1 MGEWASCREGSLIE
15 CLFFNAVDSMFAI
28 IAAIAVMFGL
38 SLARVPV
45 VFALII
51 GAVTGG
57 LFAGLG
63 LEGTLEAFN
72 NGLGGGAKIALAY
85 GVLGAFALALARS
98 GLPDL
103 LAYKLVT
110 MLTGSNNQKSQNR
123 VKYLIFTTIV
133 IAAICSQNVIPV
145 HIAFIPVLIPPLLT
159 VFNHLKLDRRIVVCL
174 LTFGL
179 VGTYM
184 LVPFGFGAIFLN
196 DILGH
201 NINTFGQPYGLH
213 INYTDIPKAMAIPVS
228 GMFIGLLIAIFFS
241 YRKPREYRD
250 IEVEKA
256 QLTISGELN
265 QDSGAEKPQVATF
278 TLIMAAIAVVMTLW
292 VQVESDSMI
301 LAGLVGVAILSC
313 AGIFK
318 WKEADD
324 VIVSGMRMMALVGFI
339 MISAQGFA
347 AVIEATNQVP
357 VLVEASVQWIGQS
370 QALAAFLMLLIGLL
384 ITLGI
389 GSSFSTV
396 PILAIIYVPLCVQF
410 GFSPMATIAL
420 IGTAAA
426 LGDAGSPASDSTLG
440 PTSGLNM
447 DGQHDHMKDSVVP
460 TFIHFNIPLMIF
472 GWIAAMVL

>member
-1 MGEWASCREGSLIE
+1 
-15 CLFFNAVDSMFAI
+15 MFAI
-28 IAAIAVMFGL
+28 LAAIGVMFGL

-45 VFALII
+45 VFALVI

-57 LFAGLG
+57 LLAGLG
-63 LEGTLEAFN
+63 LQGTLDAFN

-85 GVLGAFALALARS
+85 GILGAFALALARS

-103 LAYKLVT
+103 LAYKMISTLK
-110 MLTGSNNQKSQNR
+110 GEADFKAQNR
-123 VKYLIFTTIV
+123 VKYLIFFTV
-133 IAAICSQNVIPV
+133 AIAAVFSQNVIPV
-145 HIAFIPVLIPPLLT
+145 HIAFIPVLIPPLLA
-159 VFNHLKLDRRIVVCL
+159 VFNHLKLDRRLIACL

-179 VGTYM
+179 VATYM
-184 LVPFGFGAIFLN
+184 LIPVGFGAIFLN

-201 NINTFGQPYGLH
+201 NINTFGKPYGFE
-213 INYTDIPKAMAIPVS
+213 ISYDQIPSAMAIPVF
-228 GMFIGLLIAIFFS
+228 GMFVGLLVAIFIS
-241 YRKPREYRD
+241 YRKPRQYQD
-250 IEVEKA
+250 IHVQE
-256 QLTISGELN
+256 QQSISAEL
-265 QDSGAEKPQVATF
+265 GVAEQVKPQIAKFTIWMAGLAVIAT
-278 TLIMAAIAVVMTLW
+278 LAVQLY
-292 VQVESDSMI
+292 SDSMI

-324 VIVSGMRMMALVGFI
+324 VIITGMRMMALVGFI
-339 MISAQGFA
+339 MIAAQGFA

-357 VLVEASVQWIGQS
+357 TLVEASVNWIGDS

-389 GSSFSTV
+389 GSSFSTI
-396 PILAIIYVPLCVQF
+396 PILAIIYVPLCIQF
-410 GFSPMATIAL
+410 GFSPAATIAI

>member
-1 MGEWASCREGSLIE
+1 
-15 CLFFNAVDSMFAI
+15 MFAI
-28 IAAIAVMFGL
+28 LAAIAIMFGL

-45 VFALII
+45 VFALVI
-51 GAVTGG
+51 GAVSGG
-57 LFAGLG
+57 LLAGLG
-63 LEGTLEAFN
+63 LQGTLDAFN

-85 GVLGAFALALARS
+85 GILGAFALALARS

-103 LAYKLVT
+103 LAYKLIRT
-110 MLTGSNNQKSQNR
+110 LTDSSNTKVQNR
-123 VKYLIFTTIV
+123 VKYLIYFTV
-133 IAAICSQNVIPV
+133 VLAAVFSQNLIPV
-145 HIAFIPVLIPPLLT
+145 HIAFIPVLIPPLLN
-159 VFNHLKLDRRIVVCL
+159 VFNYLNLDRRAVACL

-179 VGTYM
+179 VATYM
-184 LVPFGFGAIFLN
+184 FVPVGFGAIFLN
-196 DILGH
+196 DILAH
-201 NINTFGQPYGLH
+201 NLNTFGAPYGFA
-213 INYTDIPKAMAIPVS
+213 IQNEDIPAAMFIPVL
-228 GMFIGLLIAIFFS
+228 GMFIGLLIALFVS
-241 YRKPREYRD
+241 YRKPRYYQD
-250 IEVEKA
+250 V
-256 QLTISGELN
+256 QLERTQSISSELN
-265 QDSGAEKPQVATF
+265 ANTAEPTLQAPQIAKF
-278 TLIMAAIAVVMTLW
+278 TLWMAVFAIIATLAVQLY
-292 VQVESDSMI
+292 SDSMI

-324 VIVSGMRMMALVGFI
+324 VIITGMRMMALIGFI
-339 MISAQGFA
+339 MIAAQGFA

-357 VLVEASVQWIGQS
+357 ALVEASVQWIGDS
-370 QALAAFLMLLIGLL
+370 KGLAAFLMLLIGLL

-396 PILAIIYVPLCVQF
+396 PILAIIYVPVCLQF
-410 GFSPMATIAL
+410 GFSPAATIAI

-472 GWIAAMVL
+472 GWIAAIVL

>member
-1 MGEWASCREGSLIE
+1 MI
-15 CLFFNAVDSMFAI
+15 AI
-28 IAAIAVMFGL
+28 IAAIVVMFGL

-51 GAVTGG
+51 GAMTGG
-57 LFAGLG
+57 LLAGLG
-63 LEGTLEAFN
+63 LQGTLEAFN

-85 GVLGAFALALARS
+85 GVLGAFAVALAKS

-103 LAYKLVT
+103 LAYKLIK
-110 MLTGSNNQKSQNR
+110 MLKADANVSAQKTVKYVIFFTIVLAAISSQN
-123 VKYLIFTTIV
+123 L
-133 IAAICSQNVIPV
+133 IPV
-145 HIAFIPVLIPPLLT
+145 HIAFIPVLIPPLLS
-159 VFNHLKLDRRIVVCL
+159 VFNHLNLDRRAVACL

-179 VGTYM
+179 CATYM
-184 LVPFGFGAIFLN
+184 LIPVGFGAIFLN
-196 DILGH
+196 DILGQ
-201 NINTFGQPYGLH
+201 NINTFGKPYGFT
-213 INYTDIPKAMAIPVS
+213 ISYDQIPKAMAIPVL
-228 GMFIGLLIAIFFS
+228 GMFVGLLFALFVS
-241 YRKPREYRD
+241 YRKPRHYQD
-250 IEVEKA
+250 VQVEDKSQKISDAVKA
-256 QLTISGELN
+256 G
-265 QDSGAEKPQVATF
+265 QDGKPQIATF
-278 TLIMAAIAVVMTLW
+278 TLIMAFFAIIATLS
-292 VQVESDSMI
+292 VQLYSESMI

-318 WKEADD
+318 WNEADD

-347 AVIEATNQVP
+347 SVIEATNQVP
-357 VLVEASVQWIGQS
+357 ALVQASVEWIGNS
-370 QALAAFLMLLIGLL
+370 KALAAFLMLLIGLL

-396 PILAIIYVPLCVQF
+396 PILAIIYVPLCIQF
-410 GFSPMATIAL
+410 GFSPMATIAI

-460 TFIHFNIPLMIF
+460 TFIHFNIPLLIF

>member
-1 MGEWASCREGSLIE
+1 
-15 CLFFNAVDSMFAI
+15 MFAI
-28 IAAIAVMFGL
+28 LAAIAIMFGL

-45 VFALII
+45 VFALVI
-51 GAVTGG
+51 GAVSGG
-57 LFAGLG
+57 LLAGLG
-63 LEGTLEAFN
+63 LQGTLDAFN

-85 GVLGAFALALARS
+85 GILGAFALALARS

-103 LAYKLVT
+103 LAYKLIRT
-110 MLTGSNNQKSQNR
+110 LTGSSNTKVQNR
-123 VKYLIFTTIV
+123 VKYLIYFTV
-133 IAAICSQNVIPV
+133 VLAAVFSQNLIPV
-145 HIAFIPVLIPPLLT
+145 HIAFIPVLIPPLLN
-159 VFNHLKLDRRIVVCL
+159 VFNYLNLDRRAVACL

-179 VGTYM
+179 VATYM
-184 LVPFGFGAIFLN
+184 FVPVGFGAIFLN
-196 DILGH
+196 DILAH
-201 NINTFGQPYGLH
+201 NINTFGAPYGFA
-213 INYTDIPKAMAIPVS
+213 IQNEDIPAAMFIPVL
-228 GMFIGLLIAIFFS
+228 GMFIGLLIALFVS
-241 YRKPREYRD
+241 YRKPRHYQD
-250 IEVEKA
+250 V
-256 QLTISGELN
+256 QLERTQSISSELN
-265 QDSGAEKPQVATF
+265 ANTAEPTLQAPQIAKF
-278 TLIMAAIAVVMTLW
+278 TLWMAVFAIIATLAVQLY
-292 VQVESDSMI
+292 SDSMI

-324 VIVSGMRMMALVGFI
+324 VIITGMRMMALIGFI
-339 MISAQGFA
+339 MIAAQGFA

-357 VLVEASVQWIGQS
+357 ALVEASVQWIGDS
-370 QALAAFLMLLIGLL
+370 KGLAAFLMLLIGLL

-396 PILAIIYVPLCVQF
+396 PILAIIYVPLCLQF
-410 GFSPMATIAL
+410 GFSPAATIAI

>member
-1 MGEWASCREGSLIE
+1 
-15 CLFFNAVDSMFAI
+15 MFAI
-28 IAAIAVMFGL
+28 LAAIAVMFGL

-45 VFALII
+45 VFALVI

-57 LFAGLG
+57 LLAGLG
-63 LEGTLEAFN
+63 LQGTLEAFN

-85 GVLGAFALALARS
+85 GILGAFALALARS

-103 LAYKLVT
+103 LAYKMIHTLKGEAD
-110 MLTGSNNQKSQNR
+110 LKAQNR
-123 VKYLIFTTIV
+123 VKYFIFLV
-133 IAAICSQNVIPV
+133 VAIAAVFSQNVIPV
-145 HIAFIPVLIPPLLT
+145 HIAFIPVLIPPLLM
-159 VFNHLKLDRRIVVCL
+159 VFNHLKLDRRLVACL

-179 VGTYM
+179 VATYM
-184 LVPFGFGAIFLN
+184 LVPVGFGAIFLN

-201 NINTFGQPYGLH
+201 NINTFGKPYGFE
-213 INYTDIPKAMAIPVS
+213 ISYDQIPTAMAIPVF
-228 GMFIGLLIAIFFS
+228 GMFVGLLIAVFFS
-241 YRKPREYRD
+241 YRKPREYKD
-250 IEVEKA
+250 VHIEEQQSISAEMGVA
-256 QLTISGELN
+256 QKSGQPE
-265 QDSGAEKPQVATF
+265 VATF
-278 TLIMAAIAVVMTLW
+278 TIWMAVIAILVTLG
-292 VQVESDSMI
+292 VQLYSDSMI

-313 AGIFK
+313 AGILK

-324 VIVSGMRMMALVGFI
+324 VIITGMRMMALVGFI
-339 MISAQGFA
+339 MIAAQGFA
-347 AVIEATNQVP
+347 AVIEATGQVP
-357 VLVEASVQWIGQS
+357 ALVEASVDWIGNS

-389 GSSFSTV
+389 GSSFSTI
-396 PILAIIYVPLCVQF
+396 PILAIIYVPLCIQF
-410 GFSPMATIAL
+410 GFSPAATIAI

>member
-1 MGEWASCREGSLIE
+1 
-15 CLFFNAVDSMFAI
+15 MFAI
-28 IAAIAVMFGL
+28 LAAIGVMFGL

-45 VFALII
+45 VFALVI

-57 LFAGLG
+57 LLAGLG
-63 LEGTLEAFN
+63 LQGTLDAFN

-85 GVLGAFALALARS
+85 GILGAFALALARS

-103 LAYKLVT
+103 LAYKLIATLKGDANV
-110 MLTGSNNQKSQNR
+110 QSQNK
-123 VKYLIFTTIV
+123 VKYLIYLTV
-133 IAAICSQNVIPV
+133 VAAAVSSQNLIPV
-145 HIAFIPVLIPPLLT
+145 HIAFIPVLIPPLLS
-159 VFNHLKLDRRIVVCL
+159 VFNHLNLDRRAVACL

-179 VGTYM
+179 CATYM
-184 LVPFGFGAIFLN
+184 LVPVGFGAIFLN
-196 DILGH
+196 DILGQ
-201 NINTFGQPYGLH
+201 NINTFGKPYDFE
-213 INYTDIPKAMAIPVS
+213 ISYDQIPGAMAIPVF
-228 GMFIGLLIAIFFS
+228 GMFVGLLVAVFYS
-241 YRKPREYRD
+241 YRKPRNYKD
-250 IEVEKA
+250 IKLQASHHSIAGDVVTDENA
-256 QLTISGELN
+256 
-265 QDSGAEKPQVATF
+265 KPQIAKF
-278 TLIMAAIAVVMTLW
+278 TLFMAAFAVIATLVVQLY
-292 VQVESDSMI
+292 SDSMI

-324 VIVSGMRMMALVGFI
+324 VIITGMRMMALVGFI
-339 MISAQGFA
+339 MIAAQGFA
-347 AVIEATNQVP
+347 AVIEATHQVP
-357 VLVEASVQWIGQS
+357 ALVNASVDWIGNS
-370 QALAAFLMLLIGLL
+370 KALAAFLMLLVGLL

-396 PILAIIYVPLCVQF
+396 PILAIIYVPLCIQF
-410 GFSPMATIAL
+410 GFSPAATIAI

-460 TFIHFNIPLMIF
+460 TFIHFNIPLMVF

>member
-1 MGEWASCREGSLIE
+1 
-15 CLFFNAVDSMFAI
+15 MFAI
-28 IAAIAVMFGL
+28 LAAIAVMFGL

-45 VFALII
+45 VFALVI

-57 LFAGLG
+57 LLAGLG
-63 LEGTLEAFN
+63 LQGTLEAFN

-85 GVLGAFALALARS
+85 GILGAFALALARS

-103 LAYKLVT
+103 LAYKMIRTLKGEAD
-110 MLTGSNNQKSQNR
+110 LKAQNR
-123 VKYLIFTTIV
+123 VKYFIFLV
-133 IAAICSQNVIPV
+133 VAIAAVFSQNVIPV
-145 HIAFIPVLIPPLLT
+145 HIAFIPVLIPPLLM
-159 VFNHLKLDRRIVVCL
+159 VFNHLKLDRRLVACL

-179 VGTYM
+179 VATYM
-184 LVPFGFGAIFLN
+184 LVPVGFGAIFLN

-201 NINTFGQPYGLH
+201 NINTFGKPYGFE
-213 INYTDIPKAMAIPVS
+213 ISYDQIPTAMAIPVF
-228 GMFIGLLIAIFFS
+228 GMFVGLLIAVFFS
-241 YRKPREYRD
+241 YRKPREYKD
-250 IEVEKA
+250 VHIEEQQSISAEMGVA
-256 QLTISGELN
+256 QKSGQPE
-265 QDSGAEKPQVATF
+265 VATF
-278 TLIMAAIAVVMTLW
+278 TIWMAVIAILVTLG
-292 VQVESDSMI
+292 VQLYSDSMI

-324 VIVSGMRMMALVGFI
+324 VIITGMRMMALVGFI
-339 MISAQGFA
+339 MIAAQGFA
-347 AVIEATNQVP
+347 AVIEATGQVSA
-357 VLVEASVQWIGQS
+357 LVEASVDWIGNS

-389 GSSFSTV
+389 GSSFSTI
-396 PILAIIYVPLCVQF
+396 PILAIIYVPLCIQF
-410 GFSPMATIAL
+410 GFSPAATIAI

>member
-1 MGEWASCREGSLIE
+1 
-15 CLFFNAVDSMFAI
+15 MFAI
-28 IAAIAVMFGL
+28 LAAIAVMFGL

-45 VFALII
+45 VFALVI

-57 LFAGLG
+57 LLAGLG
-63 LEGTLEAFN
+63 LQGTLEAFN

-85 GVLGAFALALARS
+85 GILGAFALALARS

-103 LAYKLVT
+103 LAYKMIHTLKGEAD
-110 MLTGSNNQKSQNR
+110 LKAQNR
-123 VKYLIFTTIV
+123 VKYFIFLV
-133 IAAICSQNVIPV
+133 VAIAAVFSQNVIPV
-145 HIAFIPVLIPPLLT
+145 HIAFIPVLIPPLLM
-159 VFNHLKLDRRIVVCL
+159 VFNHLKLDRRLVACL

-179 VGTYM
+179 VATYM
-184 LVPFGFGAIFLN
+184 LVPVGFGAIFLN

-201 NINTFGQPYGLH
+201 NINTFGKPYGFE
-213 INYTDIPKAMAIPVS
+213 ISYDQIPTAMAIPVF
-228 GMFIGLLIAIFFS
+228 GMFVGLLIAVFFS
-241 YRKPREYRD
+241 YRKPREYKD
-250 IEVEKA
+250 VHIEEQQSISAEMGVA
-256 QLTISGELN
+256 QKSGQPE
-265 QDSGAEKPQVATF
+265 VATF
-278 TLIMAAIAVVMTLW
+278 TIWMAVIAILVTLG
-292 VQVESDSMI
+292 VQLYSDSMI

-324 VIVSGMRMMALVGFI
+324 VIITGMRMMALVGFI
-339 MISAQGFA
+339 MIAAQGFA
-347 AVIEATNQVP
+347 SVIEATKQVP
-357 VLVEASVQWIGQS
+357 TLVEASVQWIGDS
-370 QALAAFLMLLIGLL
+370 QGLAAFWMLLIGLL

-396 PILAIIYVPLCVQF
+396 PILAIIYVPLCLQF
-410 GFSPMATIAL
+410 GFSPAATIAI

-447 DGQHDHMKDSVVP
+447 DCQHDHMKDSVVP

>member
-1 MGEWASCREGSLIE
+1 
-15 CLFFNAVDSMFAI
+15 MFAI
-28 IAAIAVMFGL
+28 LAAIAVMFGL

-57 LFAGLG
+57 LLAGLG
-63 LEGTLEAFN
+63 LQGTLEAFN

-103 LAYKLVT
+103 LAYKLIT
-110 MLTGSNNQKSQNR
+110 SLKGTSTQKAQNR
-123 VKYLIFTTIV
+123 VKYFIFVTV
-133 IAAICSQNVIPV
+133 AIAAVCSQNVIPV
-145 HIAFIPVLIPPLLT
+145 HIAFIPVLIPPLLS
-159 VFNHLKLDRRIVVCL
+159 VFNHLKLDRRLIACV

-196 DILGH
+196 DILGQ
-201 NINTFGQPYGLH
+201 NINTFGQPYGFK
-213 INYTDIPKAMAIPVS
+213 ITYDQIPAAMAIPVF
-228 GMFIGLLIAIFFS
+228 GMFLGLLFAIFVS
-241 YRKPREYRD
+241 YRKPREYQ
-250 IEVEKA
+250 ELKVEEP
-256 QLTISGELN
+256 QTTISGELN
-265 QDSGAEKPQVATF
+265 QEIQSDQPQVATSTIVMAIVAIIM
-278 TLIMAAIAVVMTLW
+278 TLI
-292 VQVESDSMI
+292 VQVQSDSMI

-324 VIVSGMRMMALVGFI
+324 VIITGMRMMALVGFI
-339 MISAQGFA
+339 MIAAQGFA
-347 AVIEATNQVP
+347 AVISATNQVP
-357 VLVEASVQWIGQS
+357 ALVQASAQWIGDS
-370 QALAAFLMLLIGLL
+370 QGLAAFWMLLIGLF

-396 PILAIIYVPLCVQF
+396 PILAIIYVPLCIQF
-410 GFSPMATIAL
+410 GFSPAATIAL

-460 TFIHFNIPLMIF
+460 TFIHYNIPLLVF

>member
-1 MGEWASCREGSLIE
+1 
-15 CLFFNAVDSMFAI
+15 MFAI
-28 IAAIAVMFGL
+28 LAAIGVMFGL

-57 LFAGLG
+57 LLAGLG
-63 LEGTLEAFN
+63 LQGTLEAFN
-72 NGLGGGAKIALAY
+72 DGLGGGAQIALAY

-103 LAYKLVT
+103 LAYKLIKALKGDATASAQKKVKMLLFVT
-110 MLTGSNNQKSQNR
+110 VAL
-123 VKYLIFTTIV
+123 
-133 IAAICSQNVIPV
+133 AAVCSQNVLPV
-145 HIAFIPVLIPPLLT
+145 HIAFIPVLIPPLLS
-159 VFNHLKLDRRIVVCL
+159 VFNHLKLDRRLIACL

-179 VGTYM
+179 VATYM
-184 LVPFGFGAIFLN
+184 LVPVGFGAIFLN
-196 DILGH
+196 DILGS
-201 NINTFGQPYGLH
+201 NINNFGQAYNFK
-213 INYTDIPKAMAIPVS
+213 ISYDQIPSAMAIPVF
-228 GMFIGLLIAIFFS
+228 GMFVGLLIAIFFS
-241 YRKPREYRD
+241 YRKPRQYQDVDVSSSASIAEK
-250 IEVEKA
+250 IETDA
-256 QLTISGELN
+256 
-265 QDSGAEKPQVATF
+265 SGAPQIAAF
-278 TLIMAAIAVVMTLW
+278 TLYMAGFAVIATLA
-292 VQVESDSMI
+292 VQLYSESMI

-324 VIVSGMRMMALVGFI
+324 VIIRGMRMMALVGFI

-347 AVIEATNQVP
+347 SVIEATNQVP
-357 VLVEASVQWIGQS
+357 ALVEASVQWIGNS
-370 QALAAFLMLLIGLL
+370 QALAAFWMLLIGLL

-396 PILAIIYVPLCVQF
+396 PILAIIYVPLCLQF
-410 GFSPMATIAL
+410 GFSPAATIAI

-447 DGQHDHMKDSVVP
+447 DGQHDHMKDSVIP
-460 TFIHFNIPLMIF
+460 TFIHFNIPLMVF

>member
-1 MGEWASCREGSLIE
+1 
-15 CLFFNAVDSMFAI
+15 MFAI
-28 IAAIAVMFGL
+28 LAAIAVMFGL

-45 VFALII
+45 VFALVI

-57 LFAGLG
+57 LLAGLG
-63 LEGTLEAFN
+63 LQGTLEAFN

-85 GVLGAFALALARS
+85 GILGAFALALARS

-103 LAYKLVT
+103 LAYKMIHTLKGEAD
-110 MLTGSNNQKSQNR
+110 LKAQNR
-123 VKYLIFTTIV
+123 VKYFIFLV
-133 IAAICSQNVIPV
+133 VAIAAVFSQNVIPV
-145 HIAFIPVLIPPLLT
+145 HIAFIPVLIPPLLM
-159 VFNHLKLDRRIVVCL
+159 VFNHLKLDRRLVACL

-179 VGTYM
+179 VATYM
-184 LVPFGFGAIFLN
+184 LVPVGFGAIFLN

-201 NINTFGQPYGLH
+201 NINTFGKPYGFE
-213 INYTDIPKAMAIPVS
+213 ISYDQIPTAMAIPVF
-228 GMFIGLLIAIFFS
+228 GMFVGLLIAVFFS
-241 YRKPREYRD
+241 YRKPREYKD
-250 IEVEKA
+250 VHLEEQQSISAEMGVA
-256 QLTISGELN
+256 QKSGQPE
-265 QDSGAEKPQVATF
+265 VATF
-278 TLIMAAIAVVMTLW
+278 TIWMAVIAILVTLG
-292 VQVESDSMI
+292 VQLYSDSMI

-324 VIVSGMRMMALVGFI
+324 VIITGMRMMALVGFI
-339 MISAQGFA
+339 MIAAQGFA
-347 AVIEATNQVP
+347 AVIEATGQVSA
-357 VLVEASVQWIGQS
+357 LVEASVDWIGNS

-389 GSSFSTV
+389 GSSFSTI
-396 PILAIIYVPLCVQF
+396 PILAIIYVPLCIQF
-410 GFSPMATIAL
+410 GFSPAATIAI

-460 TFIHFNIPLMIF
+460 TFIHFNIPLIIF

>member
-1 MGEWASCREGSLIE
+1 
-15 CLFFNAVDSMFAI
+15 MFAI
-28 IAAIAVMFGL
+28 LAAIGVMFGL

-45 VFALII
+45 VFALVI

-57 LFAGLG
+57 LLAGLG
-63 LEGTLEAFN
+63 LQGTLDAFN

-85 GVLGAFALALARS
+85 GILGAFALALARS

-103 LAYKLVT
+103 LAYKLVAT
-110 MLTGSNNQKSQNR
+110 LKGDANVQSKNK
-123 VKYLIFTTIV
+123 VKYLIYFTIV
-133 IAAICSQNVIPV
+133 AAAVSSQNLIPV
-145 HIAFIPVLIPPLLT
+145 HIAFIPVLIPPLLS
-159 VFNHLKLDRRIVVCL
+159 VFNHLNLDRRAVACL

-179 VGTYM
+179 CATYM
-184 LVPFGFGAIFLN
+184 LVPVGFGAIFLN
-196 DILGH
+196 DILGQ
-201 NINTFGQPYGLH
+201 NINTFGKPYGFE
-213 INYTDIPKAMAIPVS
+213 ISYDQIPAAMAIPVF
-228 GMFIGLLIAIFFS
+228 GMFVGLLIAVFYS
-241 YRKPREYRD
+241 YRKPRMYKD
-250 IEVEKA
+250 I
-256 QLTISGELN
+256 QLQASHHSIAGDVVTDAN
-265 QDSGAEKPQVATF
+265 AKPQIAKF
-278 TLIMAAIAVVMTLW
+278 TLFMAAFAVIATLA
-292 VQVESDSMI
+292 VQLYSDSMI

-324 VIVSGMRMMALVGFI
+324 VIITGMRMMALVGFI
-339 MISAQGFA
+339 MIAAQGFA
-347 AVIEATNQVP
+347 SVIEATNQVHA
-357 VLVEASVQWIGQS
+357 LVNASIEWIGDS
-370 QALAAFLMLLIGLL
+370 KALAAFLMLLVGLL

-396 PILAIIYVPLCVQF
+396 PILAIIYVPLCIQF
-410 GFSPMATIAL
+410 GFSPAATIAI

>member
-1 MGEWASCREGSLIE
+1 
-15 CLFFNAVDSMFAI
+15 MFAI
-28 IAAIAVMFGL
+28 LAAIAIMFGL

-45 VFALII
+45 VFALVI
-51 GAVTGG
+51 GAVSGG
-57 LFAGLG
+57 LLAGLG
-63 LEGTLEAFN
+63 LQGTLDAFN

-85 GVLGAFALALARS
+85 GILGAFALALARS

-103 LAYKLVT
+103 LAYKLIRT
-110 MLTGSNNQKSQNR
+110 LTGSSNTKVQNR
-123 VKYLIFTTIV
+123 VKYLIYFTV
-133 IAAICSQNVIPV
+133 VLAAVFSQNLIPV
-145 HIAFIPVLIPPLLT
+145 HIAFIPVLIPPLLN
-159 VFNHLKLDRRIVVCL
+159 VFNYLNLDRRAVACL

-179 VGTYM
+179 VATYM
-184 LVPFGFGAIFLN
+184 FVPVGFGAIFLN
-196 DILGH
+196 DILAH
-201 NINTFGQPYGLH
+201 NINTFGAPYGFA
-213 INYTDIPKAMAIPVS
+213 IQNEDIPAAMFIPVL
-228 GMFIGLLIAIFFS
+228 GMFIGLLIALFVS
-241 YRKPREYRD
+241 YRKPRHYQD
-250 IEVEKA
+250 V
-256 QLTISGELN
+256 QLERTQSISSELN
-265 QDSGAEKPQVATF
+265 ANTAEPTLQAPQIAKF
-278 TLIMAAIAVVMTLW
+278 TLWMAVFAIIATLAVQLY
-292 VQVESDSMI
+292 SDSMI

-324 VIVSGMRMMALVGFI
+324 VIITGMRMMALIGFI
-339 MISAQGFA
+339 MIAAQGFA
-347 AVIEATNQVP
+347 SVIEATNQVP
-357 VLVEASVQWIGQS
+357 ALVEASVEWIGNS
-370 QALAAFLMLLIGLL
+370 KALAAFLMLLIGLL

-396 PILAIIYVPLCVQF
+396 PILAIIYVPLCLQF
-410 GFSPMATIAL
+410 GFSPAATIAI

>member
-1 MGEWASCREGSLIE
+1 
-15 CLFFNAVDSMFAI
+15 MFAI
-28 IAAIAVMFGL
+28 LAAIAVMFGL

-45 VFALII
+45 VFALVI

-57 LFAGLG
+57 LLAGLG
-63 LEGTLEAFN
+63 LQGTLEAFN

-85 GVLGAFALALARS
+85 GILGAFALALARS

-103 LAYKLVT
+103 LAYKMIHTLKDEAD
-110 MLTGSNNQKSQNR
+110 LKAQNR
-123 VKYLIFTTIV
+123 VKYFIFLV
-133 IAAICSQNVIPV
+133 VAIAAVFSQNMIPV
-145 HIAFIPVLIPPLLT
+145 HIAFIPVLIPPLLM
-159 VFNHLKLDRRIVVCL
+159 VFNHLKLDRRLVACL

-179 VGTYM
+179 VATYM
-184 LVPFGFGAIFLN
+184 LVPVGFGAIFLN

-201 NINTFGQPYGLH
+201 NINTFGKPYGFE
-213 INYTDIPKAMAIPVS
+213 ISYDQIPTAMAIPVF
-228 GMFIGLLIAIFFS
+228 GMFVGLLIAVFFS
-241 YRKPREYRD
+241 YRKPREYKD
-250 IEVEKA
+250 VHIEEQQSISAEMGVA
-256 QLTISGELN
+256 QKSGQPE
-265 QDSGAEKPQVATF
+265 VATF
-278 TLIMAAIAVVMTLW
+278 TIWMAVIAILVTLG
-292 VQVESDSMI
+292 VQLYSDSMI

-324 VIVSGMRMMALVGFI
+324 VIITGMRMMALVGFI
-339 MISAQGFA
+339 MIAAQGFA
-347 AVIEATNQVP
+347 AVIEATGQVP
-357 VLVEASVQWIGQS
+357 ALVEASVDWIGNS

-396 PILAIIYVPLCVQF
+396 PILAIIYVPLCLQF
-410 GFSPMATIAL
+410 GFSPAATIAI

>member
-1 MGEWASCREGSLIE
+1 
-15 CLFFNAVDSMFAI
+15 MFAI
-28 IAAIAVMFGL
+28 LAAIGVMFGL

-45 VFALII
+45 VFALVI

-57 LFAGLG
+57 LLAGLG
-63 LEGTLEAFN
+63 LQGTLDAFN

-85 GVLGAFALALARS
+85 GILGAFALALARS

-103 LAYKLVT
+103 LAYKMIFALKGGAD
-110 MLTGSNNQKSQNR
+110 LKAQNR
-123 VKYLIFTTIV
+123 VKYLIFFTV
-133 IAAICSQNVIPV
+133 ALAAVFSQNVIPV
-145 HIAFIPVLIPPLLT
+145 HIAFIPVLIPPLLI
-159 VFNHLKLDRRIVVCL
+159 VFNHLKLDRRLIACL

-179 VGTYM
+179 VATYM
-184 LVPFGFGAIFLN
+184 LVPVGFGAIFLN
-196 DILGH
+196 DILGQ
-201 NINTFGQPYGLH
+201 NINTFGKAYGFQ
-213 INYTDIPKAMAIPVS
+213 ISYDQIPSAMAIPVA
-228 GMFIGLLIAIFFS
+228 GMFVGLLIAIFIS
-241 YRKPREYRD
+241 YRKPRLYKD
-250 IEVEKA
+250 IHVEQQQSISAELGVEQKTA
-256 QLTISGELN
+256 KPEIAKFTIW
-265 QDSGAEKPQVATF
+265 
-278 TLIMAAIAVVMTLW
+278 MAAIAVVVTLA
-292 VQVESDSMI
+292 VQLYSDSMI

-324 VIVSGMRMMALVGFI
+324 VIITGMRMMALVGFI
-339 MISAQGFA
+339 MIAAQGFA

-357 VLVEASVQWIGQS
+357 ALVEASVNWIGDS

-396 PILAIIYVPLCVQF
+396 PILAIIYVPLCIQF
-410 GFSPMATIAL
+410 GFSPAATIAI

-447 DGQHDHMKDSVVP
+447 DGQHDHMKDSVIP

>member
-1 MGEWASCREGSLIE
+1 
-15 CLFFNAVDSMFAI
+15 MFAI
-28 IAAIAVMFGL
+28 LAAIAVMFGL

-45 VFALII
+45 VFALVI

-57 LFAGLG
+57 LLAGLG
-63 LEGTLEAFN
+63 LQGTLDAFN
-72 NGLGGGAKIALAY
+72 TGLGGGAKIALAY
-85 GVLGAFALALARS
+85 GILGAFALALARS

-103 LAYKLVT
+103 LAYKLIHALKGEVS
-110 MLTGSNNQKSQNR
+110 GSAQWK
-123 VKYLIFTTIV
+123 VKYLIFLMIGL
-133 IAAICSQNVIPV
+133 AAVASQNVIPV
-145 HIAFIPVLIPPLLT
+145 HIAFIPVLISPLLS
-159 VFNHLKLDRRIVVCL
+159 VFNHLQLDRRLVACL

-184 LVPFGFGAIFLN
+184 LLPVGFGAIFLN
-196 DILGH
+196 DILAH
-201 NINTFGQPYGLH
+201 NINTFGAPYHFH
-213 INYTDIPKAMAIPVS
+213 ISNEQIPQAMLIPVA
-228 GMFIGLLIAIFFS
+228 GMLVGLLSAMFVS
-241 YRKPREYRD
+241 YRKPRHYDNVPLEGSTH
-250 IEVEKA
+250 
-256 QLTISGELN
+256 LISGETSKAA
-265 QDSGAEKPQVATF
+265 QISKPDISRF
-278 TLIMAAIAVVMTLW
+278 TLYMAAIAVIATLS
-292 VQVESDSMI
+292 VQLYSDSMI
-301 LAGLVGVAILSC
+301 LAGLVGVAVLSC

-357 VLVEASVQWIGQS
+357 VLVQASIEWIGNS
-370 QALAAFLMLLIGLL
+370 KGLAAFLMLLVGLL

-396 PILAIIYVPLCVQF
+396 PILAIIYVPLCLQF
-410 GFSPMATIAL
+410 GFSPAATIAI

-447 DGQHDHMKDSVVP
+447 DGQHDHMRDSVVP

-472 GWIAAMVL
+472 GWIAAMIL

>member
-1 MGEWASCREGSLIE
+1 
-15 CLFFNAVDSMFAI
+15 MFAI
-28 IAAIAVMFGL
+28 LAAIAVMFGL

-45 VFALII
+45 VFALVI

-57 LFAGLG
+57 LLAGLG
-63 LEGTLEAFN
+63 LQGTLEAFN

-85 GVLGAFALALARS
+85 GILGAFALALARS

-103 LAYKLVT
+103 LAYKMIHTLKGEAD
-110 MLTGSNNQKSQNR
+110 LKAQNR
-123 VKYLIFTTIV
+123 VKYFIFLV
-133 IAAICSQNVIPV
+133 VAIAAVFSQNVIPV
-145 HIAFIPVLIPPLLT
+145 HIAFIPVLIPPLLM
-159 VFNHLKLDRRIVVCL
+159 VFNHLKLDRRLVACL

-179 VGTYM
+179 VATYM
-184 LVPFGFGAIFLN
+184 LVPVGFGAIFLN

-201 NINTFGQPYGLH
+201 NINTFGKPYGFE
-213 INYTDIPKAMAIPVS
+213 ISYDQIPTAMAIPVF
-228 GMFIGLLIAIFFS
+228 GMFVGLLIAVFFS
-241 YRKPREYRD
+241 YRKPREYKD
-250 IEVEKA
+250 VHIEEQQSISAEMGVA
-256 QLTISGELN
+256 QKSGPPE
-265 QDSGAEKPQVATF
+265 VATF
-278 TLIMAAIAVVMTLW
+278 TIWMAVIAILVTLG
-292 VQVESDSMI
+292 VQLYSDSMI

-324 VIVSGMRMMALVGFI
+324 VIITGMRMMALVGFI
-339 MISAQGFA
+339 MIAAQGFA
-347 AVIEATNQVP
+347 AVIEATGQVP
-357 VLVEASVQWIGQS
+357 ALVEASVDWIGNS

-389 GSSFSTV
+389 GSSFSTI
-396 PILAIIYVPLCVQF
+396 PILAIIYVPLCIQF
-410 GFSPMATIAL
+410 GFSPAATIAI

>member
-1 MGEWASCREGSLIE
+1 
-15 CLFFNAVDSMFAI
+15 MFAI
-28 IAAIAVMFGL
+28 LAAIAIMFGL

-45 VFALII
+45 VFALVI
-51 GAVTGG
+51 GAVSGG
-57 LFAGLG
+57 LLAGLG
-63 LEGTLEAFN
+63 LQGTLDAFN

-85 GVLGAFALALARS
+85 GILGAFALALARS

-103 LAYKLVT
+103 LAYKLIRT
-110 MLTGSNNQKSQNR
+110 LTDSSNTKVQNR
-123 VKYLIFTTIV
+123 VKYLIYFTV
-133 IAAICSQNVIPV
+133 VLAAVFSQNLIPV
-145 HIAFIPVLIPPLLT
+145 HIAFIPVLIPPLLN
-159 VFNHLKLDRRIVVCL
+159 VFNYLNLDRRAVACL

-179 VGTYM
+179 VATYM
-184 LVPFGFGAIFLN
+184 FVPVGFGAIFLN
-196 DILGH
+196 DILAH
-201 NINTFGQPYGLH
+201 NLNTFGAPYGFA
-213 INYTDIPKAMAIPVS
+213 IQNEDIPAAMFIPVL
-228 GMFIGLLIAIFFS
+228 GMFIGLLIALFVS
-241 YRKPREYRD
+241 YRKPRYYQD
-250 IEVEKA
+250 V
-256 QLTISGELN
+256 QLERTQSISSELN
-265 QDSGAEKPQVATF
+265 ANTAEPTLQAPQIAKF
-278 TLIMAAIAVVMTLW
+278 TLWMAVFAIIATLAVQLY
-292 VQVESDSMI
+292 SDSMI

-324 VIVSGMRMMALVGFI
+324 VIITGMRMMALIGFI
-339 MISAQGFA
+339 MIAAQGFA

-357 VLVEASVQWIGQS
+357 ALVEASVQWIGDS
-370 QALAAFLMLLIGLL
+370 KGLAAFLMLLIGLL

-396 PILAIIYVPLCVQF
+396 PILAIIYVPVCLQF
-410 GFSPMATIAL
+410 GFSPAATIAI

>member
-1 MGEWASCREGSLIE
+1 
-15 CLFFNAVDSMFAI
+15 MFAI
-28 IAAIAVMFGL
+28 LAAIGVMFGL

-57 LFAGLG
+57 LLAGLG
-63 LEGTLEAFN
+63 LQGTMEAFN
-72 NGLGGGAKIALAY
+72 GGLGKGAQIALAY
-85 GVLGAFALALARS
+85 GVLGAFALTLARS

-103 LAYKLVT
+103 LAYKMINSLKGEAN
-110 MLTGSNNQKSQNR
+110 LKIQNR
-123 VKYLIFTTIV
+123 VKYAIFATV
-133 IAAICSQNVIPV
+133 AIAAVCSQNVIPV
-145 HIAFIPVLIPPLLT
+145 HIAFIPVLIPPLLM
-159 VFNHLKLDRRIVVCL
+159 VFNHLKLDRRLVACL

-179 VGTYM
+179 CATYM
-184 LVPFGFGAIFLN
+184 LIPVGFGAIFLN
-196 DILGH
+196 DILGQ
-201 NINTFGQPYGLH
+201 NINTFGEPLGFQIDY
-213 INYTDIPKAMAIPVS
+213 DQIPSAMAIPVF
-228 GMFIGLLIAIFFS
+228 GMFVGLLIAVFYS
-241 YRKPREYRD
+241 YRKPREYLD
-250 IEVEKA
+250 IHVEE
-256 QLTISGELN
+256 QPQSISGEMGV
-265 QDSGAEKPQVATF
+265 QEGSARPEVSKFTIYMAGGAVLAT
-278 TLIMAAIAVVMTLW
+278 LAVQLY
-292 VQVESDSMI
+292 SDSMI

-324 VIVSGMRMMALVGFI
+324 VIITGMRMMALVGFI
-339 MISAQGFA
+339 MIAAQGFA
-347 AVIEATNQVP
+347 AVIGATGQVP
-357 VLVEASVQWIGQS
+357 TLVEASVAWIGDS
-370 QALAAFLMLLIGLL
+370 QGWAAFWMLLIGLL

-396 PILAIIYVPLCVQF
+396 PILAIIYVPLCIQF
-410 GFSPMATIAL
+410 GFSTAATIAL

-447 DGQHDHMKDSVVP
+447 DGQHDHMKDSVIP

>member
-1 MGEWASCREGSLIE
+1 
-15 CLFFNAVDSMFAI
+15 MFAI
-28 IAAIAVMFGL
+28 LAAIAVMFGL

-45 VFALII
+45 VFALVI

-57 LFAGLG
+57 LLAGLG
-63 LEGTLEAFN
+63 LQGTLEAFN

-85 GVLGAFALALARS
+85 GILGAFALALARS

-103 LAYKLVT
+103 LAYKMIHTLKGEAD
-110 MLTGSNNQKSQNR
+110 LKAQNR
-123 VKYLIFTTIV
+123 VKYFIFLV
-133 IAAICSQNVIPV
+133 VAIAAVFSQNVIPV
-145 HIAFIPVLIPPLLT
+145 HIAFIPVLIPPLLM
-159 VFNHLKLDRRIVVCL
+159 VFNHLKLDRRLVACL

-179 VGTYM
+179 VATYM
-184 LVPFGFGAIFLN
+184 LVPVGFGAIFLN

-201 NINTFGQPYGLH
+201 NISTFGKPYGFE
-213 INYTDIPKAMAIPVS
+213 ISYDQIPTAMAIPVF
-228 GMFIGLLIAIFFS
+228 GMFVGLLIAVFFS
-241 YRKPREYRD
+241 YRKPREYKD
-250 IEVEKA
+250 VHIEEQQSISAEMGVA
-256 QLTISGELN
+256 QKSGQPE
-265 QDSGAEKPQVATF
+265 VATF
-278 TLIMAAIAVVMTLW
+278 TIWMAVIAILVTLG
-292 VQVESDSMI
+292 VQLYSDSMI

-324 VIVSGMRMMALVGFI
+324 VIITGMRMMALVGFI
-339 MISAQGFA
+339 MIAAQGFA
-347 AVIEATNQVP
+347 AVIEATGQVSA
-357 VLVEASVQWIGQS
+357 LVEASVDWIGNS

-389 GSSFSTV
+389 GSSFSTI
-396 PILAIIYVPLCVQF
+396 PILAIIYVPLCIQF
-410 GFSPMATIAL
+410 GFSPAATIAI

>member
-1 MGEWASCREGSLIE
+1 
-15 CLFFNAVDSMFAI
+15 MFAI
-28 IAAIAVMFGL
+28 LAAIAVMFGL
-38 SLARVPV
+38 ALARVPV

-57 LFAGLG
+57 LLAGLG
-63 LEGTLEAFN
+63 IHGTVEAFN
-72 NGLGGGAKIALAY
+72 NGLGNGAQIALAY

-103 LAYKLVT
+103 LAYNMIVKLK
-110 MLTGSNNQKSQNR
+110 GSSDSKAQNK
-123 VKYLIFTTIV
+123 VKYLIFATIA

-145 HIAFIPVLIPPLLT
+145 HIAFIPVLIPPLLS
-159 VFNHLKLDRRIVVCL
+159 VFNHLKLDRRLIVCV

-196 DILGH
+196 DILGQ
-201 NINTFGQPYGLH
+201 NINTFGKPYGLQ
-213 INYTDIPKAMAIPVS
+213 ISYDQIPKAMAIPVS
-228 GMFIGLLIAIFFS
+228 GMFVGLLIAVFFS
-241 YRKPREYRD
+241 YRKPREYAD
-250 IEVEKA
+250 AAV
-256 QLTISGELN
+256 
-265 QDSGAEKPQVATF
+265 SGAAHTIGGNVQSDENGKPQVAKF
-278 TLIMAAIAVVMTLW
+278 TILMAAVAVVATLMTQLY
-292 VQVESDSMI
+292 SDSMI
-301 LAGLVGVAILSC
+301 LAGLVGVAILSF

-324 VIVSGMRMMALVGFI
+324 VIISGMRMMALVGFI

-347 AVIEATNQVP
+347 SVIDATHQVP
-357 VLVEASVQWIGQS
+357 ALVEASVQWIGNS
-370 QALAAFLMLLIGLL
+370 QGLAAFWMLLIGLL

-396 PILAIIYVPLCVQF
+396 PILAIIYVPLCMQF

-447 DGQHDHMKDSVVP
+447 DGQHDHMKDSVIP

>member
-1 MGEWASCREGSLIE
+1 
-15 CLFFNAVDSMFAI
+15 MFAI
-28 IAAIAVMFGL
+28 LAAIAIMFGL

-45 VFALII
+45 VFALVI
-51 GAVTGG
+51 GAVSGG
-57 LFAGLG
+57 LLAGLG
-63 LEGTLEAFN
+63 LQGTLDAFN

-85 GVLGAFALALARS
+85 GILGAFALALARS

-103 LAYKLVT
+103 LAYKLIRT
-110 MLTGSNNQKSQNR
+110 LTGSSNTKVQNR
-123 VKYLIFTTIV
+123 VKYLIYFTV
-133 IAAICSQNVIPV
+133 ALAAVFSQNLIPV
-145 HIAFIPVLIPPLLT
+145 HIAFIPVLIPPLLS
-159 VFNHLKLDRRIVVCL
+159 VFNHLNLDRRAVVCL

-179 VGTYM
+179 VATYM
-184 LVPFGFGAIFLN
+184 FVPVGFGAIFLN
-196 DILGH
+196 DILAH
-201 NINTFGQPYGLH
+201 NINTFGAPYGFA
-213 INYTDIPKAMAIPVS
+213 IQNEDIPAAMFIPVL
-228 GMFIGLLIAIFFS
+228 GMFIGLLIALFVS
-241 YRKPREYRD
+241 YRKPRHYQD
-250 IEVEKA
+250 V
-256 QLTISGELN
+256 QLERTQSISSELHAN
-265 QDSGAEKPQVATF
+265 TAEPTLQAPQIAKF
-278 TLIMAAIAVVMTLW
+278 TLWMAVFAIIATLAVQLY
-292 VQVESDSMI
+292 SDSMI

-324 VIVSGMRMMALVGFI
+324 VIITGMRMMALIGFI
-339 MISAQGFA
+339 MIAAQGFA
-347 AVIEATNQVP
+347 SVIEATNQVP
-357 VLVEASVQWIGQS
+357 ALVEASVEWIGNS
-370 QALAAFLMLLIGLL
+370 KALAAFLMLLIGLL

-396 PILAIIYVPLCVQF
+396 PILAIIYVPLCLQF
-410 GFSPMATIAL
+410 GFSPAATIAI

>member
-1 MGEWASCREGSLIE
+1 
-15 CLFFNAVDSMFAI
+15 MFAI

-38 SLARVPV
+38 ALVRVPV
-45 VFALII
+45 VFALVI
-51 GAVTGG
+51 GAMTGG
-57 LFAGLG
+57 LLAGLG
-63 LEGTLEAFN
+63 LQGTLDAFN

-85 GVLGAFALALARS
+85 GILGAFALALARS

-103 LAYKLVT
+103 LAYKLIT
-110 MLTGSNNQKSQNR
+110 ALKGTSTQKAQNR
-123 VKYLIFTTIV
+123 VKYLIFFTV
-133 IAAICSQNVIPV
+133 SLSAVFSQNVIPV
-145 HIAFIPVLIPPLLT
+145 HIAFIPVLIPPLLS
-159 VFNHLKLDRRIVVCL
+159 VFNHLKIDRRLITCL

-184 LVPFGFGAIFLN
+184 LLPVGFGAIFLN
-196 DILGH
+196 DILGQ
-201 NINTFGQPYGLH
+201 NINTFGKPYGFQ
-213 INYTDIPKAMAIPVS
+213 ISYEQIPAAMAIPVF
-228 GMFIGLLIAIFFS
+228 GMFIGLLVAIFFS
-241 YRKPREYRD
+241 YRKPREYQD
-250 IEVEKA
+250 F
-256 QLTISGELN
+256 QLEAPKQTISGEM
-265 QDSGAEKPQVATF
+265 DSHAPAKPRIANF
-278 TLIMAAIAVVMTLW
+278 TIFMAGVAVVVTLS
-292 VQVESDSMI
+292 VQLYSDSMI

-324 VIVSGMRMMALVGFI
+324 VTMTGMRMMALVGFI

-357 VLVEASVQWIGQS
+357 ALVEASVEWIGNS
-370 QALAAFLMLLIGLL
+370 KALAAFLMLLIGLL

-396 PILAIIYVPLCVQF
+396 PILAIIYVPLCMQF
-410 GFSPMATIAL
+410 GFSPAATIAI

-447 DGQHDHMKDSVVP
+447 DGQHDHMKDSVIP
-460 TFIHFNIPLMIF
+460 TFIHFNIPLLIF